1 MHIDDVKVYL
11 TNRGISKSGKKK
23 AKLVALAYSCSIL
36 NIEIIAK
43 QDDVLKNLK
52 SEYDT
57 LLETHGLTMDPK
69 NFTSEMKF
77 DDVLRWPKTNLGH
90 IFEFLMNVRE
100 YKTEYIGKY
109 KDQKAFSYW
118 EDGLVGEV
126 MCHDG
131 ENVPVGT
138 VLYFSQVLASM
149 EDESRDLWIFAE
161 KAGKISAAWCNC
173 TAGTFVCNHI
183 IAALYKIEHANIMG
197 FNDPAYTDM
206 PCRWNHSKTA
216 HVTGVRMNEVLIKKS
231 VRSKE
236 KSSSSILRD
245 KRHSSVLI
253 HDTIVKR
260 W

>member
-1 MHIDDVKVYL
+1 MEEFSSMHIDDVKVYL

-23 AKLVALAYSCSIL
+23 AELVALAYSCSIL

-77 DDVLRWPKTNLGH
+77 DDVLCWPKTNLGH

-118 EDGLVGEV
+118 EDG
-126 MCHDG
+126 
-131 ENVPVGT
+131 
-138 VLYFSQVLASM
+138 
-149 EDESRDLWIFAE
+149 
-161 KAGKISAAWCNC
+161 
-173 TAGTFVCNHI
+173 
-183 IAALYKIEHANIMG
+183 
-197 FNDPAYTDM
+197 
-206 PCRWNHSKTA
+206 
-216 HVTGVRMNEVLIKKS
+216 
-231 VRSKE
+231 
-236 KSSSSILRD
+236 
-245 KRHSSVLI
+245 
-253 HDTIVKR
+253 
-260 W
+260 